1 MQAAPVVATLRSHMP
16 SLEVSRTEGVV
27 GWRFWEV
34 GETAEGWRLRSPYW
48 STVWATGEPLKAE
61 CLGVQKELRAFARSH
76 AAPGESCRCGIY
88 GGTYGQLQGF
98 LRANVAQ
105 YASVPVLGEVLLW
118 GAVEQGSNGW
128 RASHAYPLALSVS
141 TLSRRAN
148 DIASALEAYA
158 VPVEVLDAG
167 ETFSAVYAVR
177 RGADRHLTPL
187 EE

>member
-1 MQAAPVVATLRSHMP
+1 MP
-16 SLEVSRTEGVV
+16 LSRAEGVS

-34 GETAEGWRLRSPYW
+34 VETAEGWRLRSPYW
-48 STVWATGEPLKAE
+48 STDWAAGEPFRAE

-76 AAPGESCRCGIY
+76 AAPGKSCRCGIY
-88 GGTYGQLQGF
+88 GGTYGQLQSF

-105 YASVPVLGEVLLW
+105 YASVPVLGQVSLW
-118 GAVEQGSNGW
+118 GSVEQCANGW

-141 TLSRRAN
+141 TLSRRAY
-148 DIASALEAYA
+148 DIAASLEAYG

-177 RGADRHLTPL
+177 HGADRHLTPL
-187 EE
+187 DED

>member
-1 MQAAPVVATLRSHMP
+1 MP
-16 SLEVSRTEGVV
+16 LSRAEGVS

-34 GETAEGWRLRSPYW
+34 GESAEGWRLRSPYW

-88 GGTYGQLQGF
+88 GGTYGQLQSF

-105 YASVPVLGEVLLW
+105 YASVPVLGQVLLW
-118 GAVEQGSNGW
+118 GSVEQGANGW

-141 TLSRRAN
+141 TLSRRAYE
-148 DIASALEAYA
+148 IAVALEAYG

-177 RGADRHLTPL
+177 HGADRHLTPL
-187 EE
+187 DDE